1 MALSDLWWIAF
12 LFIGLQPVVR
22 QKVLE
27 ASRLRVL
34 KRLEQGRRSRVIALV
49 HHQETMSLLGF
60 PIMRYIDVN
69 DSEEVLRAIELTDTD
84 VLPQPTRTRPW
95 VEYVPVPY
103 RQPKEP

>member
-84 VLPQPTRTRPW
+84 VLPRPRSRTTGVSAGR
-95 VEYVPVPY
+95 
-103 RQPKEP
+103 

>member
-1 MALSDLWWIAF
+1 MALSDFWWIAF

-49 HHQETMSLLGF
+49 HRQETMSLLGF
-60 PIMRYIDVN
+60 PVP
-69 DSEEVLRAIELTDTD
+69 S
-84 VLPQPTRTRPW
+84 RPRC
-95 VEYVPVPY
+95 PP
-103 RQPKEP
+103 RSTS